1 MLNKQHIPQ
10 VNNSMQAVIIAGGK
24 GTRLRPLTYGCPKPM
39 LPLVDRPF
47 LEWMINR
54 CREASVCDIL
64 LNVQYQARQVID
76 YFGDGDRFGVKIRY
90 VEESTPLDTAGA
102 IKLAEPYFTGESLI
116 VFNADILT
124 NLDLTA
130 LIKFH
135 KSTNADATLTL
146 TRVPDIT
153 PFGLVEINQQSQV
166 QAFREK
172 PNAEQAVEFLAQGID
187 TINAGTYVLEPK
199 IFDIYPT
206 GEPLSFER
214 KVFPNVLE
222 RGLKMMG
229 FVWDG
234 YWMDMG
240 TPEKYFQ
247 AQIDVL
253 EAKVPFD
260 FGDRVEQR
268 SQGVWIAKTAKVAEA
283 AVFNAPCYIG
293 EDASIGKD
301 THIPAQTLI
310 GANSLVNRA
319 IASGMYAAG
328 SMLI

>member
-24 GTRLRPLTYGCPKPM
+24 GTRLRPLTYDCPKPM

-54 CREASVCDIL
+54 CREASVTDIL
-64 LNVQYQARQVID
+64 LNVQYHSQQVID
-76 YFGDGDRFGVKIRY
+76 YFGDGDHFGVKIRY

-102 IKLAEPYFTGESLI
+102 IKLAETYFTGESLI

-124 NLDLTA
+124 NLDLNG

-135 KSTNADATLTL
+135 QETKADATLTL
-146 TRVPDIT
+146 TRVSDIT
-153 PFGLVEINQQSQV
+153 PFGLVELDKQNQV

-172 PNAEQAVEFLAQGID
+172 PNAEQALTFLAQGIN
-187 TINAGTYVLEPK
+187 TINAGTYVLEPE

-214 KVFPNVLE
+214 TVFPNVLE

-247 AQIDVL
+247 AQVDVL
-253 EAKVPFD
+253 EGKVPYDFD
-260 FGDRVEQR
+260 DRSEQR
-268 SQGVWIAKTAKVAEA
+268 STGVWVAKTANIAEG
-283 AVFNAPCYIG
+283 AVLESPCYIG
-293 EDASIGKD
+293 DAAAIGKD
-301 THIPAQTLI
+301 ALIPSQTLV
-310 GANSLVNRA
+310 GANSLINKA
-319 IASGMYAAG
+319 IASGMYSAG
-328 SMLI
+328 SLIV

>member
-1 MLNKQHIPQ
+1 
-10 VNNSMQAVIIAGGK
+10 MQAVIIAGGK

-54 CREASVCDIL
+54 CREADVCDIL
-64 LNVQYQARQVID
+64 LNVQYQARQVMD
-76 YFGDGDRFGVKIRY
+76 YFGDGDRLGVKIRY

-124 NLDLTA
+124 DLDLKT

-135 KSTNADATLTL
+135 KDNQADATLTL
-146 TRVPDIT
+146 TRVEDIT
-153 PFGLVEINQQSQV
+153 PFGLVEINQQNQV

-172 PNAEQAVEFLAQGID
+172 PNAEQAVDFLAQGIN

-199 IFDIYPT
+199 IFDIYAT

-222 RGLKMMG
+222 RDLKMMG

-253 EAKVPFD
+253 EEKVDFD

-268 SQGVWIAKTAKVAEA
+268 SKGVWVAKTAQVSEG
-283 AVFNAPCYIG
+283 AVLNAPCYVG
-293 EDASIGKD
+293 EAATLGKD
-301 THIPAQTLI
+301 AHIPSQTLV
-310 GANSLVNRA
+310 GANSLVNKA
-319 IASGMYAAG
+319 ISKGMYAAG
-328 SMLI
+328 SMHI

>member
-1 MLNKQHIPQ
+1 
-10 VNNSMQAVIIAGGK
+10 MQAVIIAGGK

-54 CREASVCDIL
+54 CRNASVCDIL

-76 YFGDGDRFGVKIRY
+76 YFGNGDRFGVKIRY
-90 VEESTPLDTAGA
+90 VEETTPLDTAGA
-102 IKLAEPYFTGESLI
+102 LKLAEPYFTGESLI
-116 VFNADILT
+116 VFNADVLT
-124 NLDLTA
+124 NLDLRA

-135 KSTNADATLTL
+135 QEHQADATLTL

-153 PFGLVEINQQSQV
+153 PFGLVEVDGSNQV

-172 PNAEQAVEFLAQGID
+172 PNAAQAVEFLAQGIN

-199 IFDIYPT
+199 IFDIYGS

-214 KVFPNVLE
+214 RVFPDVLE

-253 EAKVPFD
+253 EGKVPFD
-260 FGDRVEQR
+260 YGDRLTELR
-268 SQGVWIAKTAKVAEA
+268 SGVWVGRNVTIAEG
-283 AVFNAPCYIG
+283 AVLEAPCYLGENVAIG
-293 EDASIGKD
+293 SKA
-301 THIPAQTLI
+301 HVAAQTLI
-310 GANSLVNRA
+310 GANSSVNRA
-319 IASGMYAAG
+319 IASGIYAAG
-328 SMLI
+328 SLLI

>member
-1 MLNKQHIPQ
+1 
-10 VNNSMQAVIIAGGK
+10 MQAVIIAGGK

-54 CREASVCDIL
+54 CREADVCDIL

-76 YFGDGDRFGVKIRY
+76 YFGDGDRFGVTIRY
-90 VEESTPLDTAGA
+90 IEESTPLDTAGA

-124 NLDLTA
+124 NLDLAA

-135 KSTNADATLTL
+135 KDTQADATLTL

-153 PFGLVEINQQSQV
+153 PFGLVEINTQNQQV

-172 PNAEQAVEFLAQGID
+172 PNAEQAVQFLAQGID

-199 IFDIYPT
+199 IFDVYPS

-214 KVFPNVLE
+214 KVFPNILE

-229 FVWDG
+229 FVSDG

-240 TPEKYFQ
+240 TPAKYYQ
-247 AQIDVL
+247 AQVDVL
-253 EAKVPFD
+253 EGKVAYD
-260 FGDRVEQR
+260 FGDRVEQIR
-268 SQGVWIAKTAKVAEA
+268 DGVWVAKTANIAES
-283 AVFNAPCYIG
+283 AVLDSPCYVG
-293 EDASIGKD
+293 EYASIGKNA
-301 THIPAQTLI
+301 HIPAQTLV
-310 GANSLVNRA
+310 GANSLVNKA
-319 IASGMYAAG
+319 IASGMYAVG

>member
-47 LEWMINR
+47 LEWMIER
-54 CREASVCDIL
+54 CRKASVCDIL
-64 LNVQYQARQVID
+64 LNVQYQAQQVID
-76 YFGDGDRFGVKIRY
+76 YFGDGERFGVKIRY
-90 VEESTPLDTAGA
+90 IEELTPLDTAGA

-124 NLDLTA
+124 SLDLKA

-135 KSTNADATLTL
+135 QESQADATLTL

-153 PFGLVEINQQSQV
+153 PFGLVEINEHSQV

-172 PNAEQAVEFLAQGID
+172 PSATQAVEFLAQGIN

-199 IFDIYPT
+199 IFDVYPS

-214 KVFPNVLE
+214 RVFPDVLE

-229 FVWDG
+229 FVSEG

-247 AQIDVL
+247 AQVDVL
-253 EAKVPFD
+253 EEKVEFD
-260 FGDRVEQR
+260 FGDRAEK
-268 SQGVWIAKTAKVAEA
+268 SSAGIWISKTATVAEGA
-283 AVFNAPCYIG
+283 ILEAPCFIG
-293 EDASIGKD
+293 DFASVGKNA
-301 THIPAQTLI
+301 HISSQTLI
-310 GANSLVNRA
+310 GANSSVNKK
-319 IASGMYAAG
+319 ITSGMYSAG
-328 SMLI
+328 SLLI

>member
-1 MLNKQHIPQ
+1 
-10 VNNSMQAVIIAGGK
+10 MQAVIIAGGK

-90 VEESTPLDTAGA
+90 IEESTPLDTAGA

-124 NLDLTA
+124 NLDLLG

-135 KSTNADATLTL
+135 KETSADATLTL
-146 TRVPDIT
+146 TRVDDIK
-153 PFGLVEINQQSQV
+153 PFGLVEINADNQV

-172 PNAEQAVEFLAQGID
+172 PNPEQAVEFLAQGID

-199 IFDIYPT
+199 IFDIYPI

-214 KVFPNVLE
+214 KVFPNILE

-229 FVWDG
+229 FVSEG

-240 TPEKYFQ
+240 TPEKYYQ

-253 EAKVPFD
+253 EGKVAYD
-260 FGDRVEQR
+260 FGDRITQIR
-268 SQGVWIAKTAKVAEA
+268 NGVWVDKSAIIAEGAILD
-283 AVFNAPCYIG
+283 APCFIG
-293 EDASIGKD
+293 ASASIGKD
-301 THIPAQTLI
+301 AHIPSQTLI
-310 GANSLVNRA
+310 GANSLVNKA

-328 SMLI
+328 SMLV

>member
-1 MLNKQHIPQ
+1 
-10 VNNSMQAVIIAGGK
+10 MQAVIIAGGK
-24 GTRLRPLTYGCPKPM
+24 GTRLRPLTYSCPKPM
-39 LPLVDRPF
+39 LPLIDRPF

-54 CREASVCDIL
+54 CRQASVCDIL
-64 LNVQYQARQVID
+64 LNVQYQSRQVID

-90 VEESTPLDTAGA
+90 IEESTPLDTAGA
-102 IKLAEPYFTGESLI
+102 LKLAEPYFTGESLI

-124 NLDLTA
+124 NLDLLE

-135 KSTNADATLTL
+135 KDTQADATLTL
-146 TRVPDIT
+146 TRVTDIT
-153 PFGLVEINQQSQV
+153 PFGLVEINPENQV

-172 PNAEQAVEFLAQGID
+172 PNAEQAVGFLAQGID

-240 TPEKYFQ
+240 TPEKYYQ
-247 AQIDVL
+247 AQVDVL
-253 EAKVPFD
+253 EGKVPFD
-260 FGDRVEQR
+260 FGDRLDQVRE
-268 SQGVWIAKTAKVAEA
+268 GVWVDKSAMIAEG
-283 AVFNAPCYIG
+283 AVLAAPCFIG
-293 EDASIGKD
+293 ASASIGKD
-301 THIPAQTLI
+301 ARIPSQTLI
-310 GANSLVNRA
+310 ATNSLVNKA

-328 SMLI
+328 SMLV

>member
-1 MLNKQHIPQ
+1 
-10 VNNSMQAVIIAGGK
+10 MQAVIIAGGK

-54 CREASVCDIL
+54 CREADVCDIL
-64 LNVQYQARQVID
+64 LNVQYQSRQVID

-124 NLDLTA
+124 NLDLKA

-135 KSTNADATLTL
+135 KDTQADATLTL
-146 TRVPDIT
+146 TRVEDIT
-153 PFGLVEINQQSQV
+153 PFGLVEINSQNQV

-172 PNAEQAVEFLAQGID
+172 PNAQQAVEFLTQGIN

-247 AQIDVL
+247 AQVDVL
-253 EAKVPFD
+253 AGEVPFD
-260 FGDRVEQR
+260 FGDRAEEKQA
-268 SQGVWIAKTAKVAEA
+268 GVWVAKSASIAEEA
-283 AVFNAPCYIG
+283 VLESPCYIG
-293 EDASIGKD
+293 EYTALGKD
-301 THIPAQTLI
+301 AHIPSQTLI
-310 GANSLVNRA
+310 GANSLINKQV
-319 IASGMYAAG
+319 ASGMYATG
-328 SMLI
+328 TLLL

>member
-54 CREASVCDIL
+54 CREASVTDIL
-64 LNVQYQARQVID
+64 LNVQYHSQQVID

-124 NLDLTA
+124 NLDLTE

-135 KSTNADATLTL
+135 QETKADATLTL

-153 PFGLVEINQQSQV
+153 PFGLVEIDAQNQV

-172 PNAEQAVEFLAQGID
+172 PNAEQAVAFLAQGIN

-214 KVFPNVLE
+214 TVFPNVLE

-240 TPEKYFQ
+240 TPEKYF
-247 AQIDVL
+247 VL
-253 EAKVPFD
+253 AGKVPFD
-260 FGDRVEQR
+260 FGDRAEEKQAGIWV
-268 SQGVWIAKTAKVAEA
+268 AK
-283 AVFNAPCYIG
+283 NANVSEGAILESPCYIG
-293 EDASIGKD
+293 ESASIGKD
-301 THIPAQTLI
+301 AHIPSQTLI
-310 GANSLVNRA
+310 GANSLINKQVV
-319 IASGMYAAG
+319 SGMYASG
-328 SMLI
+328 TLLL

>member
-1 MLNKQHIPQ
+1 
-10 VNNSMQAVIIAGGK
+10 MQAVIIAGGK

-90 VEESTPLDTAGA
+90 IEESTPLDTAGA

-124 NLDLTA
+124 NLDLLG

-135 KSTNADATLTL
+135 KETKADATLTL
-146 TRVPDIT
+146 TRVDDIK
-153 PFGLVEINQQSQV
+153 PFGLVEINPENQV

-172 PNAEQAVEFLAQGID
+172 PNPEQAVEFLAQGID

-199 IFDIYPT
+199 IFDIYPI

-214 KVFPNVLE
+214 KVFPDVLE

-229 FVWDG
+229 FVSEG

-240 TPEKYFQ
+240 TPEKYYQ

-253 EAKVPFD
+253 EGKVAYD
-260 FGDRVEQR
+260 FGDRITQIR
-268 SQGVWIAKTAKVAEA
+268 NGVWVDKSAVIAEG
-283 AVFNAPCYIG
+283 AVLDAPCFIG
-293 EDASIGKD
+293 ASASIGKD
-301 THIPAQTLI
+301 AHIPSQTLI
-310 GANSLVNRA
+310 GANSLVNKA

-328 SMLI
+328 TMLV

>member
-1 MLNKQHIPQ
+1 
-10 VNNSMQAVIIAGGK
+10 MQAVIIAGGK

-39 LPLVDRPF
+39 LPLIDRPF

-90 VEESTPLDTAGA
+90 IEESTPLDTAGA

-135 KSTNADATLTL
+135 KDTEADATLTL
-146 TRVPDIT
+146 TRVDDIK
-153 PFGLVEINQQSQV
+153 PFGLVEINEQNQV

-199 IFDIYPT
+199 IFDRYPT

-214 KVFPNVLE
+214 KVFPNVLTQ
-222 RGLKMMG
+222 GLKMMG

-240 TPEKYFQ
+240 TPQKYYQ
-247 AQIDVL
+247 AQVDVL
-253 EAKVPFD
+253 EEKVPFD
-260 FGDRVEQR
+260 FGDRLEKK
-268 SQGVWIAKTAKVAEA
+268 GEGIWIAKSAKVSEG
-283 AVFNAPCYIG
+283 AVLNAPCYVG
-293 EDASIGKD
+293 EDVTLGDAA
-301 THIPAQTLI
+301 HISSQTI
-310 GANSLVNRA
+310 VGANSLINKA
-319 IASGMYAAG
+319 IASGMYAVG
-328 SMLI
+328 SMLV

>member
-1 MLNKQHIPQ
+1 
-10 VNNSMQAVIIAGGK
+10 MQAVIIAGGK

-47 LEWMINR
+47 LEWMVNR
-54 CREASVCDIL
+54 CREADVCDIL
-64 LNVQYQARQVID
+64 LNVQYQARQVMD
-76 YFGDGDRFGVKIRY
+76 YFGDGERLGVKIRY

-124 NLDLTA
+124 DLDLKS

-135 KSTNADATLTL
+135 KDNQADATLTL
-146 TRVPDIT
+146 TRVEDIT
-153 PFGLVEINQQSQV
+153 PFGLVEINQQNQV

-172 PNAEQAVEFLAQGID
+172 PNAEQALDFLAQGIN

-199 IFDIYPT
+199 IFDIYAT

-222 RGLKMMG
+222 RDLKMMG

-253 EAKVPFD
+253 EEKVDFD

-268 SQGVWIAKTAKVAEA
+268 SKGVWVAKTAQVSEG
-283 AVFNAPCYIG
+283 AVLNAPCYVG
-293 EDASIGKD
+293 EDATIGKD
-301 THIPAQTLI
+301 AHIPSQTLV
-310 GANSLVNRA
+310 GANSLVNKA
-319 IASGMYAAG
+319 ISKGMYAAG
-328 SMLI
+328 SMHI

>member
-1 MLNKQHIPQ
+1 
-10 VNNSMQAVIIAGGK
+10 MQAVIIAGGK

-54 CREASVCDIL
+54 CRETSVFDIL

-90 VEESTPLDTAGA
+90 IEESTPLDTAGA

-124 NLDLTA
+124 SLDLNA

-135 KSTNADATLTL
+135 KDTQADVTLTL
-146 TRVPDIT
+146 TRVLDIT
-153 PFGLVEINQQSQV
+153 PFGLVEINAQSQV

-172 PNAEQAVEFLAQGID
+172 PNAEQASQFLAQGID

-214 KVFPNVLE
+214 KVFPNALE
-222 RGLKMMG
+222 RGLNMMG
-229 FVWDG
+229 FVSDG

-240 TPEKYFQ
+240 TPEKYYQ
-247 AQIDVL
+247 AQVDVL
-253 EAKVPFD
+253 EGKVAYD
-260 FGDRVEQR
+260 FGDRVEQIR
-268 SQGVWIAKTAKVAEA
+268 DGIWVAKTANISEG
-283 AVFNAPCYIG
+283 AVLEAPCYVG
-293 EDASIGKD
+293 EYASIGKAA
-301 THIPAQTLI
+301 HIPPQTLI
-310 GANSLVNRA
+310 GANSLVDKA
-319 IASGMYAAG
+319 IASGMYASG
-328 SMLI
+328 SVLV

>member
-1 MLNKQHIPQ
+1 
-10 VNNSMQAVIIAGGK
+10 MQAVIIAGGK

-54 CREASVCDIL
+54 CREANVCDIL

-76 YFGDGDRFGVKIRY
+76 YFGDGDRFGVTIRY
-90 VEESTPLDTAGA
+90 IEESTPLDTAGA

-124 NLDLTA
+124 NLDLAA

-135 KSTNADATLTL
+135 KDTQADATLTL
-146 TRVPDIT
+146 TRVSDIT
-153 PFGLVEINQQSQV
+153 PFGLVEINAQNQV

-199 IFDIYPT
+199 IFDVYPS

-229 FVWDG
+229 FVSDG

-240 TPEKYFQ
+240 TPEKYYQ
-247 AQIDVL
+247 AQVDVL
-253 EAKVPFD
+253 EGKVAYN
-260 FGDRVEQR
+260 FGDRVEQIR
-268 SQGVWIAKTAKVAEA
+268 DGVWVAKTANIAES
-283 AVFNAPCYIG
+283 AVLDSPCYVG
-293 EDASIGKD
+293 EYVSVGQDA
-301 THIPAQTLI
+301 HIPAQTLV
-310 GANSLVNRA
+310 GANSLVNKA
-319 IASGMYAAG
+319 IASGMYAVG

>member
-1 MLNKQHIPQ
+1 
-10 VNNSMQAVIIAGGK
+10 MQAVIIAGGK

-54 CREASVCDIL
+54 CRDASVCDIL

-90 VEESTPLDTAGA
+90 VEEATPLDTAGA
-102 IKLAEPYFTGESLI
+102 LKLAEPYFTGDSLI

-124 NLDLTA
+124 NLDLRA

-135 KSTNADATLTL
+135 QEHQADATLTL
-146 TRVPDIT
+146 TKVPDIT
-153 PFGLVEINQQSQV
+153 PFGLVEINGANQV

-199 IFDIYPT
+199 IFDIYGS

-214 KVFPNVLE
+214 RVFPDVLE

-240 TPEKYFQ
+240 TPQKYFQ

-253 EAKVPFD
+253 EGQVPFD
-260 FGDRVEQR
+260 YSDRLTELR
-268 SQGVWIAKTAKVAEA
+268 SGIWVGSNVTIAEGAIL
-283 AVFNAPCYIG
+283 NAPCYLGDNVAIG
-293 EDASIGKD
+293 SEAEVS
-301 THIPAQTLI
+301 AQTLI
-310 GANSLVNRA
+310 GANSSVNRA

-328 SMLI
+328 SLLI

>member
-1 MLNKQHIPQ
+1 
-10 VNNSMQAVIIAGGK
+10 MQAVIIAGGK

-39 LPLVDRPF
+39 LPLIDRPF

-54 CREASVCDIL
+54 CREANVCDIL

-90 VEESTPLDTAGA
+90 IEESTPLDTAGA

-124 NLDLTA
+124 SLDLLE

-135 KSTNADATLTL
+135 QETKSDATLTL
-146 TRVPDIT
+146 TKVVDIK
-153 PFGLVEINQQSQV
+153 PFGLVEINAQNQV

-199 IFDIYPT
+199 IFDVYPI

-229 FVWDG
+229 FVSDG

-240 TPEKYFQ
+240 TPEKYAQ

-253 EAKVPFD
+253 ESRVAYD
-260 FGDRVEQR
+260 FGDRVDQIRE
-268 SQGVWIAKTAKVAEA
+268 GVWVAKTANVSEGAIL
-283 AVFNAPCYIG
+283 NAPCYIG
-293 EDASIGKD
+293 ELASIGKD
-301 THIPAQTLI
+301 AHIPSQTLI
-310 GANSLVNRA
+310 GANSIVNKA

-328 SMLI
+328 SMLIS

>member
-1 MLNKQHIPQ
+1 
-10 VNNSMQAVIIAGGK
+10 MQAVIIAGGK

-54 CREASVCDIL
+54 CRDASVCDIL
-64 LNVQYQARQVID
+64 LNVQYQAQQVID

-90 VEESTPLDTAGA
+90 IKESTPLDTAGA

-116 VFNADILT
+116 VFNADVLT

-135 KSTNADATLTL
+135 QEQKADATLTL

-153 PFGLVEINQQSQV
+153 PFGLVEINGQNQV
-166 QAFREK
+166 QSFREK

-199 IFDIYPT
+199 IFDVYPT

-214 KVFPNVLE
+214 KVFPDVLTH
-222 RGLKMMG
+222 GLKMMG

-240 TPEKYFQ
+240 TPEKYYQ

-253 EAKVPFD
+253 EERVPFA
-260 FGDRVEQR
+260 FGDRAEKR
-268 SQGVWIAKTAKVAEA
+268 GDGIWIAKTAKVSEG
-283 AVFNAPCYIG
+283 AVLNAPCYVG
-293 EDASIGKD
+293 EDVTLGKD
-301 THIPAQTLI
+301 AHIPSQTI
-310 GANSLVNRA
+310 VGANSLINKA
-319 IASGMYAAG
+319 IASGVYATG
-328 SMLI
+328 SMLV

>member
-1 MLNKQHIPQ
+1 
-10 VNNSMQAVIIAGGK
+10 MQAVIIAGGK

-54 CREASVCDIL
+54 CREASVKDIL

-116 VFNADILT
+116 VFNADVLT
-124 NLDLTA
+124 DLDLTA

-135 KSTNADATLTL
+135 KDTQADATLTL
-146 TRVPDIT
+146 TRVEDIK
-153 PFGLVEINQQSQV
+153 PFGLVEINAHNQV

-172 PNAEQAVEFLAQGID
+172 PNAEQAVEFLAQGIN

-214 KVFPNVLE
+214 TVFPNVLAN
-222 RGLKMMG
+222 GLKTMG
-229 FVWDG
+229 FVSDG

-253 EAKVPFD
+253 EGKAPYD
-260 FGDRVEQR
+260 FGDRSEQR
-268 SQGVWIAKTAKVAEA
+268 SAGVWVAKSASIAEG
-283 AVFNAPCYIG
+283 AVLEAPCYIG
-293 EDASIGKD
+293 EAAAIGQNA
-301 THIPAQTLI
+301 HIPSQTLV

-319 IASGMYAAG
+319 IASGIYSAG

>member
-1 MLNKQHIPQ
+1 
-10 VNNSMQAVIIAGGK
+10 MQAVIIAGGK

-54 CREASVCDIL
+54 CREANVCDIL

-76 YFGDGDRFGVKIRY
+76 YFGDGDRFGVTIRY
-90 VEESTPLDTAGA
+90 IEESTPLDTAGA

-124 NLDLTA
+124 NLDLAA

-135 KSTNADATLTL
+135 KDTQADATLTL
-146 TRVPDIT
+146 TRVSDIT
-153 PFGLVEINQQSQV
+153 PFGLVEINAQNQV

-199 IFDIYPT
+199 IFDVYPS

-229 FVWDG
+229 LVSDG

-240 TPEKYFQ
+240 TPEKYYQ
-247 AQIDVL
+247 AQVDVL
-253 EAKVPFD
+253 EGKVAYN
-260 FGDRVEQR
+260 FGDRVEQIR
-268 SQGVWIAKTAKVAEA
+268 DGVWVAKTANIAES
-283 AVFNAPCYIG
+283 AVLDSPCYVG
-293 EDASIGKD
+293 EYVSVGQDA
-301 THIPAQTLI
+301 HIPAQTLV
-310 GANSLVNRA
+310 GANSLVNKA
-319 IASGMYAAG
+319 IASGMYAVG

>member
-1 MLNKQHIPQ
+1 
-10 VNNSMQAVIIAGGK
+10 MQAVIIAGGK

-54 CREASVCDIL
+54 CREADVCDIL
-64 LNVQYQARQVID
+64 LNVQYQSRQVID

-124 NLDLTA
+124 NLDLKA

-135 KSTNADATLTL
+135 KDNQADATLTL
-146 TRVPDIT
+146 TRVEDIT
-153 PFGLVEINQQSQV
+153 PFGLVEINAHSQV

-172 PNAEQAVEFLAQGID
+172 PNAEQAVEFLAQGIN

-199 IFDIYPT
+199 LFDIYPT

-247 AQIDVL
+247 AQVDVL
-253 EAKVPFD
+253 AGKVPFD
-260 FGDRVEQR
+260 FGDRAEEKQAGIWV
-268 SQGVWIAKTAKVAEA
+268 AKNANVAEG
-283 AVFNAPCYIG
+283 AVLESPCYVG
-293 EDASIGKD
+293 EYASLGKNA
-301 THIPAQTLI
+301 HLPSQTLI
-310 GANSLVNRA
+310 GANSLINKPVA
-319 IASGMYAAG
+319 AGMYATG
-328 SMLI
+328 TLLI

>member
-1 MLNKQHIPQ
+1 
-10 VNNSMQAVIIAGGK
+10 MQAVIIAGGK

-39 LPLVDRPF
+39 LPLIDRPF
-47 LEWMINR
+47 LEWMIDR
-54 CREASVCDIL
+54 CRKASVCDIL

-116 VFNADILT
+116 VFNADVLT
-124 NLDLTA
+124 NLDLLA
-130 LIKFH
+130 LIRFH
-135 KSTNADATLTL
+135 KETQADATLTL

-153 PFGLVEINQQSQV
+153 PFGLVEIDAQNQV

-172 PNAEQAVEFLAQGID
+172 PNAEQAVEFLAQGVN

-229 FVWDG
+229 FVSDG

-247 AQIDVL
+247 SQIDVL
-253 EAKVPFD
+253 EEKVD
-260 FGDRVEQR
+260 YNFGDRVEQK
-268 SQGVWIAKTAKVAEA
+268 SKGIWIAKTANVSEGAILE
-283 AVFNAPCYIG
+283 APCYVG
-293 EDASIGKD
+293 EYTSIGKD
-301 THIPAQTLI
+301 ARIPSQTLI
-310 GANSLVNRA
+310 GANSLVNRTVS
-319 IASGMYAAG
+319 SGMYSTG
-328 SMLI
+328 SVLI

>member
-1 MLNKQHIPQ
+1 
-10 VNNSMQAVIIAGGK
+10 
-24 GTRLRPLTYGCPKPM
+24 M

-90 VEESTPLDTAGA
+90 IEESTPLDTAGA

-124 NLDLTA
+124 SLDLLG

-135 KSTNADATLTL
+135 KETKADATLTL
-146 TRVPDIT
+146 TRVDDIK
-153 PFGLVEINQQSQV
+153 PFGLVEINADNQV

-172 PNAEQAVEFLAQGID
+172 PNPEQAVEFLAQGID

-199 IFDIYPT
+199 IFDIYPI

-229 FVWDG
+229 FVSEG

-240 TPEKYFQ
+240 TPEKYYQ

-253 EAKVPFD
+253 EGKVSYD
-260 FGDRVEQR
+260 FGDRITQIR
-268 SQGVWIAKTAKVAEA
+268 NGVWVDKTAAIAEGA
-283 AVFNAPCYIG
+283 ILDAPCFIG
-293 EDASIGKD
+293 ASASIGKD
-301 THIPAQTLI
+301 AHIPSQTLI
-310 GANSLVNRA
+310 GANSLVNKA

-328 SMLI
+328 TMLV

>member
-1 MLNKQHIPQ
+1 
-10 VNNSMQAVIIAGGK
+10 MQAVIIAGGK

-39 LPLVDRPF
+39 LPLVNRPF
-47 LEWMINR
+47 LEWMIDR

-102 IKLAEPYFTGESLI
+102 IKLAAPYFTGESLI

-130 LIKFH
+130 LIRFH
-135 KSTNADATLTL
+135 KSHHADATLTL

-153 PFGLVEINQQSQV
+153 PFGLVEIDRSMQV

-172 PNAEQAVEFLAQGID
+172 PNAEQAKEFLAQGIN
-187 TINAGTYVLEPK
+187 TINAGTYVLEPQ
-199 IFDIYPT
+199 IFDIYAT

-214 KVFPNVLE
+214 TVFPNVLE

-240 TPEKYFQ
+240 TPEKYLQ

-253 EAKVPFD
+253 NGLVPFD
-260 FGDRVEQR
+260 FGENFAPSDRA
-268 SQGVWIAKTAKVAEA
+268 GVWVANNATVEEG
-283 AVFNAPCYIG
+283 AVLEAPCYVG
-293 EDASIGKD
+293 EYAKLGKESR
-301 THIPAQTLI
+301 IPPNTLI

-319 IASGMYAAG
+319 IATGMYAAG
-328 SMLI
+328 SILI

>member
-1 MLNKQHIPQ
+1 
-10 VNNSMQAVIIAGGK
+10 MQAVIIAGGK

-90 VEESTPLDTAGA
+90 IEESTPLDTAGA

-124 NLDLTA
+124 NLDLLG

-135 KSTNADATLTL
+135 KETSADATLTL
-146 TRVPDIT
+146 TRVDDIK
-153 PFGLVEINQQSQV
+153 PFGLVEINADNQV

-172 PNAEQAVEFLAQGID
+172 PTPEQAVEFLAQGID

-199 IFDIYPT
+199 IFDIYPI

-214 KVFPNVLE
+214 KVFPDVLE

-229 FVWDG
+229 FVSEG

-240 TPEKYFQ
+240 TPEKYYQ

-253 EAKVPFD
+253 EGKVAYD
-260 FGDRVEQR
+260 FGDRITQIR
-268 SQGVWIAKTAKVAEA
+268 NGVWVDKSAIIAEGAILD
-283 AVFNAPCYIG
+283 APCFIG
-293 EDASIGKD
+293 ASASIGKD
-301 THIPAQTLI
+301 AHIPSQTLI
-310 GANSLVNRA
+310 GANSLVNKA

-328 SMLI
+328 TMLL

>member
-1 MLNKQHIPQ
+1 
-10 VNNSMQAVIIAGGK
+10 MQAVIIAGGK

-124 NLDLTA
+124 DLDLPT

-135 KSTNADATLTL
+135 QSNQSDATLTL
-146 TRVPDIT
+146 TRVEDIT
-153 PFGLVEINQQSQV
+153 PFGLVELDSQNQV

-172 PNAEQAVEFLAQGID
+172 PNAEQAVEFLAQGIN

-199 IFDIYPT
+199 IFDIYPA

-214 KVFPNVLE
+214 KVFPDVLSN
-222 RGLKMMG
+222 GHKMMG
-229 FVWDG
+229 FVSEG

-240 TPEKYFQ
+240 TPAKYFQ

-253 EAKVPFD
+253 EEKVSFD
-260 FGDRVEQR
+260 FGDRIEQQ
-268 SQGVWIAKTAKVAEA
+268 SKGIWIAKTANVSEG
-283 AVFNAPCYIG
+283 AVLESPCFIG
-293 EDASIGKD
+293 DYASIGKD
-301 THIPAQTLI
+301 ARIPSQTLI
-310 GANSLVNRA
+310 GANSSVNKEV
-319 IASGMYAAG
+319 ASGMYSNG

>member
-1 MLNKQHIPQ
+1 
-10 VNNSMQAVIIAGGK
+10 MQAVIIAGGK

-39 LPLVDRPF
+39 LPLVDRHF

-54 CREASVCDIL
+54 CREANVCDIL

-76 YFGDGDRFGVKIRY
+76 SFGDGDRFGVTIRY
-90 VEESTPLDTAGA
+90 IEESTPLDTAGA

-124 NLDLTA
+124 NLDLAA

-135 KSTNADATLTL
+135 KDTQADATLTL
-146 TRVPDIT
+146 TRVSDIT
-153 PFGLVEINQQSQV
+153 PFGLVEINAQNQV

-199 IFDIYPT
+199 IFDVYPS

-229 FVWDG
+229 FVSDG

-240 TPEKYFQ
+240 TPEKYYQ
-247 AQIDVL
+247 AQVDVL
-253 EAKVPFD
+253 EGKVAYD
-260 FGDRVEQR
+260 FGDRVEQIR
-268 SQGVWIAKTAKVAEA
+268 DGVWVAKTANIAES
-283 AVFNAPCYIG
+283 AVLDSPCYVG
-293 EDASIGKD
+293 EYVSVGQDA
-301 THIPAQTLI
+301 HIPAQTLV
-310 GANSLVNRA
+310 GANSLVNKA
-319 IASGMYAAG
+319 IASGMYAVG

>member
-1 MLNKQHIPQ
+1 
-10 VNNSMQAVIIAGGK
+10 
-24 GTRLRPLTYGCPKPM
+24 
-39 LPLVDRPF
+39 
-47 LEWMINR
+47 MINR
-54 CREASVCDIL
+54 CHEASVCDIL

-90 VEESTPLDTAGA
+90 IEESTPLDTAGA

-124 NLDLTA
+124 NLDLLE

-135 KSTNADATLTL
+135 KETQADATLTL
-146 TRVPDIT
+146 TRVDDIK
-153 PFGLVEINQQSQV
+153 PFGLVEINAENQV

-172 PNAEQAVEFLAQGID
+172 PNAEQALEFLAQGID

-199 IFDIYPT
+199 IFDIYPI

-240 TPEKYFQ
+240 TPEKYYQ

-253 EAKVPFD
+253 EGKVAYD
-260 FGDRVEQR
+260 YGDRLNQIRE
-268 SQGVWIAKTAKVAEA
+268 GVWVDKSATIAEG
-283 AVFNAPCYIG
+283 AVLDSPCFIG
-293 EDASIGKD
+293 ASASIGKD
-301 THIPAQTLI
+301 AHIPSQTLI
-310 GANSLVNRA
+310 GANSLVNKA

-328 SMLI
+328 TMLV

>member
-54 CREASVCDIL
+54 CREADVGDIL
-64 LNVQYQARQVID
+64 LNVQYQSRQVID

-90 VEESTPLDTAGA
+90 IEESTPLDTAGA

-124 NLDLTA
+124 NLDLRA

-135 KSTNADATLTL
+135 KDNQADATLTL
-146 TRVPDIT
+146 TRVEDIT
-153 PFGLVEINQQSQV
+153 PFGLVEINSQNQV

-172 PNAEQAVEFLAQGID
+172 PNAEQAVDFLAQGIN

-222 RGLKMMG
+222 RGLRMMG

-247 AQIDVL
+247 AQVDVL
-253 EAKVPFD
+253 EGRVPFD
-260 FGDRVEQR
+260 FGDRAEEKQV
-268 SQGVWIAKTAKVAEA
+268 GVWVAKNASIAEG
-283 AVFNAPCYIG
+283 AVLESPCYIG
-293 EDASIGKD
+293 EYASIGKD
-301 THIPAQTLI
+301 AHIPSQTLI
-310 GANSLVNRA
+310 GANSLINKQV
-319 IASGMYAAG
+319 ASGMYASG
-328 SMLI
+328 TLLL

>member
-39 LPLVDRPF
+39 LPLIDRPF
-47 LEWMINR
+47 LEWMVNR
-54 CREASVCDIL
+54 CREANVCDIL

-90 VEESTPLDTAGA
+90 IEESTPLDTAGA

-116 VFNADILT
+116 VFNADVLT
-124 NLDLTA
+124 NLDLLA

-135 KSTNADATLTL
+135 QETSADATLTL

-153 PFGLVEINQQSQV
+153 PFGLVEINAQNQV

-172 PNAEQAVEFLAQGID
+172 PNADQALKFLAQGIN

-199 IFDIYPT
+199 IFDSYPV

-222 RGLKMMG
+222 NGLKMMG

-240 TPEKYFQ
+240 TPEKYYQ
-247 AQIDVL
+247 AQVDVL
-253 EAKVPFD
+253 QENVPFD
-260 FGDRVEQR
+260 FGDRVEQVHE
-268 SQGVWIAKTAKVAEA
+268 GIWVAKTAKVDEGAILE
-283 AVFNAPCYIG
+283 APCYIG
-293 EDASIGKD
+293 EYASIGKD
-301 THIPAQTLI
+301 ARIPSQTLI
-310 GANSLVNRA
+310 GANSLVNKA
-319 IASGMYAAG
+319 IASGIYSAG
-328 SMLI
+328 SMFV

>member
-1 MLNKQHIPQ
+1 
-10 VNNSMQAVIIAGGK
+10 MQAVIIAGGK

-54 CREASVCDIL
+54 CREANVCDIL

-76 YFGDGDRFGVKIRY
+76 YFGDGDRFGVTIRY
-90 VEESTPLDTAGA
+90 IEESTPLDTAGA

-124 NLDLTA
+124 NLDLAA

-135 KSTNADATLTL
+135 KDTQADATLTL
-146 TRVPDIT
+146 TRVSDIT
-153 PFGLVEINQQSQV
+153 PFGLVEINAQNQV

-199 IFDIYPT
+199 IFDVYPS

-229 FVWDG
+229 FVSDG

-240 TPEKYFQ
+240 TPEKYYQ
-247 AQIDVL
+247 AQVNVL
-253 EAKVPFD
+253 EGKVAYD
-260 FGDRVEQR
+260 FGDRVEQIR
-268 SQGVWIAKTAKVAEA
+268 DGVWVAKTANIAES
-283 AVFNAPCYIG
+283 AVLDSPCYVG
-293 EDASIGKD
+293 EYVSVGQDA
-301 THIPAQTLI
+301 HIPAQTLV
-310 GANSLVNRA
+310 GANSLVNKA
-319 IASGMYAAG
+319 IASGMYAVG